1 MRGDCCGRENM
12 IVGFTTTCA
21 ISAYHHESLSFNPAH
36 GEVYSIKHYVISLS
50 VTWFP
55 PPIKLNPKIH
65 VYTHYTHSVVVQD
78 FVSGRACC
86 VNQYHYES
94 R

>member
-1 MRGDCCGRENM
+1 MWLNLGKNSDFWGKSKILCAVTAKSEIHFWYIVVYITQYKYMYIDIYPLHKFVFIEM
-12 IVGFTTTCA
+12 IDKLITY
-21 ISAYHHESLSFNPAH
+21 ID
-36 GEVYSIKHYVISLS
+36 S
-50 VTWFP
+50 V
-55 PPIKLNPKIH
+55 L
-65 VYTHYTHSVVVQD
+65 VQD